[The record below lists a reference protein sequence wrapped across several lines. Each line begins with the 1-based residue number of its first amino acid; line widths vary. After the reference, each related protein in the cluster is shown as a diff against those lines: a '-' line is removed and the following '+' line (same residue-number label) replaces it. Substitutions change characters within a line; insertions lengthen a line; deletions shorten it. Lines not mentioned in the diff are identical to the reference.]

1 MKIWGKITVA
11 IVTLVLCVSA
21 VLFVGCNK
29 KEDTVPTHPVID
41 NTPHFV
47 LSNPNATESAKR
59 LYDYIGSTY
68 KHNILSG
75 QQESYWTDADS
86 DYEMKYLLE
95 TTGKLPAIRG
105 LDFIED
111 DFANVVTRSKAWA
124 AKGGIVTICWHC
136 SSDFDGGY
144 DDCKG
149 DTLTEAQWTAILTD
163 GTPEN
168 TATLAAMD
176 KAGRALLELQT
187 ADIPVLWRPF
197 HEFDGDWFWW
207 GKGENASEHFKKL
220 WVMMYDHF
228 TNDLHLNNLIW
239 VLGYSFRGDADNVT
253 YYPGDAYCDIVGGDS
268 YYVIVQG
275 AEERLYNAVYSVVE
289 NRKPIAF
296 HEVGLIPTVE
306 ELKEVPWA
314 WFMTWHTTYLVE
326 DNDPDDLRDIYN
338 SDYVITLDELP
349 QLYV

>member
-1 MKIWGKITVA
+1 MKIWGKIAALLV
-11 IVTLVLCVSA
+11 VVLCLNMA
-21 VLFVGCNK
+21 LLVGCDKN
-29 KEDTVPTHPVID
+29 EDELPITPATD
-41 NTPHFV
+41 DTPHFV
-47 LSNPNATESAKR
+47 LSNKDATESAKR
-59 LYDYIGSTY
+59 LYDYIGTTY
-68 KHNILSG
+68 KHKILSG
-75 QQESYWTDADS
+75 QQESYWIDS
-86 DYEMKYLLE
+86 NSDFEMDYLLE

-136 SSDFDGGY
+136 SSKFDGGY
-144 DDCKG
+144 NDCKA
-149 DTLTEAQWTAILTD
+149 DELTDAEWDAMLTD

-168 TATLAAMD
+168 VATLAAMD

-207 GKGENASEHFKKL
+207 SKGDKAAEHFKKL

-239 VLGYSFRGDADNVT
+239 VLGYSFRGDTDNVD
-253 YYPGDAYCDIVGGDS
+253 YYPGDEYCDIVGGDS
-268 YYVIVQG
+268 YYTALLG
-275 AEERLYNAVYSVVE
+275 AEERLFDAVYGLIGD
-289 NRKPIAF
+289 RKPITL
-296 HEVGLIPTVE
+296 HEVGYIPTVE
-306 ELKEVPWA
+306 ELKEVPWT
-314 WFMTWHTTYLVE
+314 WFMTWHTTYLTQ
-326 DNDPDDLRDIYN
+326 DNKPDELSAVYN

-349 QLYV
+349 PLYE